1 MAFNFDKQYVKEQIA
16 LDDIYA
22 ILHEL
27 DAEPQYN
34 ETGLRCKTICHQ
46 LPEQTDKLK
55 LYYYEANQMF
65 YCYSGGC
72 AEPSFDIFDLII
84 KVYAIQKKREL
95 GLNDAVRL
103 LAYRFGIIEYLV
115 EEEKSRLE
123 DWDVLGR
130 YARIKEIEI
139 KNYDIQLKEYDRIIL
154 SRFNYNV
161 RIEPWLKEHIPQEIL
176 NEAQIG
182 FYAGADQITIP
193 HFDKDNRF
201 IGLRGRALSTEE
213 AEQFG
218 KYKPLKINN
227 ILYSHPLGM
236 NLYNLNR
243 TKDNIQKIGKAII
256 VESEKS
262 ALQIRGYLGVENDI
276 SVACCGSSISA
287 YQMNMLLEAGAKEVI
302 VAFDRDFLTLGDED
316 CRKVEKHLTAINQKF
331 KNDVLVSFMFD
342 NKNLLGFKDSP
353 SDCGRDT
360 FLQLFKERVVL

>member
-1 MAFNFDKQYVKEQIA
+1 MINFDKQYVKEQ
-16 LDDIYA
+16 LTVDDIYS
-22 ILHEL
+22 ILDEL
-27 DAEPQYN
+27 GGMPEY
-34 ETGLRCKTICHQ
+34 TTSGLKCKTICHQ

-55 LYYYEANQMF
+55 LYYYIANQMF

-72 AEPSFDIFDLII
+72 AGPSFDIFDLII
-84 KVYAIQKKREL
+84 KVYSIQKHKQL

-103 LAYRFGIIEYLV
+103 VAYRFGILEYLV
-115 EEEKSRLE
+115 EDEKSRLE
-123 DWDVLGR
+123 DWDILGR
-130 YARIKEIEI
+130 YARIKEIEL
-139 KNYDIQLKEYDRIIL
+139 KKYDIQLKEYDRTIL

-161 RIEPWLKEHIPQEIL
+161 RIKPWLKENISQEVL
-176 NEAQIG
+176 QEAQIG

-193 HFDKDNRF
+193 HFDKDDRF
-201 IGLRGRALSTEE
+201 IGLRGRALSIEE

-243 TKDNIQKIGKAII
+243 TKENIQKIGKAIV

-262 ALQIRGYLGVENDI
+262 TLQIRSYLGAENDI

-287 YQMNMLLEAGAKEVI
+287 YQMNLLLEAGAKEVI
-302 VAFDRDFLTLGDED
+302 VGFDKDFLSLGDAA
-316 CRKVEKHLTAINQKF
+316 CQKVEKHLSSINQKF
-331 KNDVLVSFMFD
+331 KNDVLISFMFD

-353 SDCGRDT
+353 SDCGKET
-360 FLQLFKERVVL
+360 FLKLFKERVII